1 MMVSPAFTTPPTVV
15 TSSRLTTPSS
25 GARSSRRATR
35 SLRPVSCS
43 PSWAARSSASDLSLL
58 VSVRKRARVSER
70 RAWASATAAW
80 MRPMA
85 MRVVS
90 SSPFW
95 LV

>member
-15 TSSRLTTPSS
+15 ISRRLTTPSI
-25 GARSSRRATR
+25 GARSSRRATL

-43 PSWAARSSASDLSLL
+43 ASWAARSSASFLL
-58 VSVRKRARVSER
+58 AGLGEEAGAVSDR